1 VNAGES
7 RVSSI
12 TVDQVRERLR
22 AVPFAGGKDVVS
34 LDLIED
40 IRVSEGA
47 LSVTLELPSPRHP
60 AADETA
66 AAIRATLLSLP
77 GCPPAEVVTTW
88 RVREG
93 ETRHPHLPGVKN
105 LIVVASGKGGVGKTT
120 VAVNLAVG
128 LSKLGAATGLMDLD
142 IYGPNVPLA
151 LGSDDAAQI
160 EGEDALHPAHAHGV
174 ALQSKHHFA
183 PAYRPGLLRGEK
195 MHKKVQHLPGAQ

>member
-1 VNAGES
+1 
-7 RVSSI
+7 VSSI

-128 LSKLGAATGLMDLD
+128 LAKLGSATGLMDLD
-142 IYGPNVPLA
+142 IYPGRRPTI
-151 LGSDDAAQI
+151 AA
-160 EGEDALHPAHAHGV
+160 AHNPARREKA
-174 ALQSKHHFA
+174 S
-183 PAYRPGLLRGEK
+183 RP
-195 MHKKVQHLPGAQ
+195 MT